1 MTSLYANITKQ
12 VAAIIEGGT
21 YSKPIKVCRE
31 YIASVEAKRLPTD
44 APYIVSI
51 TPMGLSGRPGDRQ
64 GLQEADYSIG
74 VEFLAQLRNTNN
86 VEKIDEFF
94 TIIEEIQDGL
104 ASNPFLAE
112 GYLVF
117 PYANDTAFSQQ
128 AATEQVTFK
137 NLTTLT
143 YRVTR
148 GQ

>member
-1 MTSLYANITKQ
+1 MSLYTDITKQ
-12 VAAIIEGGT
+12 VAAIIKAGAYT
-21 YSKPIKVCRE
+21 KPINVRRE
-31 YIASVEAKRLPTD
+31 YIARIEAKDLPNNP
-44 APYIVSI
+44 PYIVSV
-51 TPMGLSGRPGDRQ
+51 TPLGLSGRPGDRQ

-74 VEFLAQLRNTNN
+74 VEFLAQLRDTSN

-94 TIIEEIQDGL
+94 TVIEEVQNTL
-104 ASNPFLAE
+104 AASPFINE

-128 AATEQVTFK
+128 TATEQIVFK

-148 GQ
+148 